1 MADSPLRPVTPGG
14 RRLQL
19 SPVALPIVP
28 EIDEVS
34 VQGGVR
40 LGLVRVGHACV
51 HRSRRRPGRLTAL
64 LGFFVCLIACRRQTL
79 PPPPSF
85 PYPPPLHPPQLFNVL
100 KKQEDSDMTSKVSAG
115 CGNACT
121 KGDGRAQ
128 R

>member
-34 VQGGVR
+34 VRGGVG

-51 HRSRRRPGRLTAL
+51 HSGRRRPGRSTAL
-64 LGFFVCLIACRRQTL
+64 LGFFVCLIVCGACPL
-79 PPPPSF
+79 PTTVDDARGLPTFPPFTRLSC
-85 PYPPPLHPPQLFNVL
+85 
-100 KKQEDSDMTSKVSAG
+100 SMS
-115 CGNACT
+115 
-121 KGDGRAQ
+121 
-128 R
+128 